1 LFIESKGEFG
11 QEECE
16 EEIRIGLSEMLEVRG
31 WHGEIKMKVIS
42 HRVEEIANVTVAAV
56 YCNL

>member
-1 LFIESKGEFG
+1 MIKLFLSFIPKNSPV
-11 QEECE
+11 EEV
-16 EEIRIGLSEMLEVRG
+16 G
-31 WHGEIKMKVIS
+31 KAQMKVIS